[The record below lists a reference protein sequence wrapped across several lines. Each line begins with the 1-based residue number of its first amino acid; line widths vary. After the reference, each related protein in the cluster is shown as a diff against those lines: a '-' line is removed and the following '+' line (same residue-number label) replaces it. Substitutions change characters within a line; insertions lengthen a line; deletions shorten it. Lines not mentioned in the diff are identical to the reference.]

1 MTRQDHD
8 LSAFDQIV
16 SIVLDQG
23 ADGLPEAL
31 RLLLNEAMKIERA
44 RALEAEPYQRT
55 DSRKGYANG
64 FKPKTLNTRLGRLTL
79 AIPQV
84 RGGVDFYP
92 SVLERGARSE
102 RALILAIAQ
111 MYVQGV
117 STRRV
122 NAVLEAMCGDLQIS
136 STQVS
141 RAAASL
147 DAELEKWRTRRLD
160 AEPFECLALDARYE
174 KVRVDGAVI
183 SCAVLIALG
192 ISARGKRSV
201 LGVSVAFSE
210 AEVHWR
216 DFLASLQDRGLHGVT
231 YLVSDDHAG
240 LRAALA
246 ARFAGVPWQR
256 CQFHLQQNA
265 LHHCP
270 KVALRPQLAADL
282 RLVFD
287 ASSRSEAD
295 AKLRALVAKHQSCAA
310 PLAAWLEANVP
321 EALTVFLRPPE
332 QRLRLR
338 TSNLLENLNK
348 QIRRRT
354 RVVALFPN
362 TDSLLRLVAAITSEL
377 SDDWESA
384 KAYLNMNPPS
394 NLLSA

>member
-1 MTRQDHD
+1 MTRQNPD

-16 SIVLDQG
+16 SILLDQG
-23 ADGLPEAL
+23 ADGLADAL
-31 RLLLNEAMKIERA
+31 RLLLNEAMKVERA
-44 RALEAEPYQRT
+44 KALEAEPYQRT
-55 DSRKGYANG
+55 ESRKGHANG
-64 FKPKTLNTRLGRLTL
+64 FKPKTLNTRLGRITL
-79 AIPQV
+79 AVPQV
-84 RGGVDFYP
+84 RGDLDFYP

-102 RALILAIAQ
+102 RAFTLAIAQ

-122 NAVLEAMCGDLQIS
+122 NAVLEAMCGGLEIS
-136 STQVS
+136 STAVS

-160 AEPFECLALDARYE
+160 VEPFDCLALDARYE
-174 KVRVDGAVI
+174 KVRVDGAVV
-183 SCAVLIALG
+183 SCAVLIAVG
-192 ISARGKRSV
+192 ISKKGKRSV
-201 LGVSVAFSE
+201 LGVSVALSE

-231 YLVSDDHAG
+231 YIVSDDHSG

-246 ARFAGVPWQR
+246 ARLAGVPWQR

-282 RLVFD
+282 RQLFD

-295 AKLRALVAKHQSCAA
+295 ARLRTLVTQHHSSA
-310 PLAAWLEANVP
+310 PQLAAWLEANVP
-321 EALTVFLRPPE
+321 EALTVFIRPPE
-332 QRLRLR
+332 QRVRLR

-354 RVVALFPN
+354 RVVTIFPN
-362 TDSLLRLVAAITSEL
+362 TDSLLRLVCAITSEL
-377 SDDWESA
+377 SEDWESA
-384 KAYLNMNPPS
+384 KAYLNMNPS
-394 NLLSA
+394 SHLLSA